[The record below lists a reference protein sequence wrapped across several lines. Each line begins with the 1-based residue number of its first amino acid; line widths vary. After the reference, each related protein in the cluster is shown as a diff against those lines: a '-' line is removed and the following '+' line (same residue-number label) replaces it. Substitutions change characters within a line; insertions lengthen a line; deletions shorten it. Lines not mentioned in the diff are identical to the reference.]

1 MAVCQRVNGEKGG
14 GIELRGCHLPAI
26 QEEVDKWSKSR
37 EEGVSVEIY
46 KRTNGKGRDEEGKDR
61 EEWRGSV
68 RYCLFGA

>member
-1 MAVCQRVNGEKGG
+1 M
-14 GIELRGCHLPAI
+14 PAI

-61 EEWRGSV
+61 EEWRGRV
-68 RYCLFGA
+68 RYCLFGG